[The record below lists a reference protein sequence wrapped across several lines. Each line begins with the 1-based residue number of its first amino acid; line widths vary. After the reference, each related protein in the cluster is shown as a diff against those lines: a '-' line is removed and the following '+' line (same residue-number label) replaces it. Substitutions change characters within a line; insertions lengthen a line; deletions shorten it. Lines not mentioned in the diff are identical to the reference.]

1 LRNWYREDR
10 MRAQAEGNDI
20 TASVASATR
29 SPGKY
34 SLNWDGKDHAGKA
47 VKPGKY
53 TVNIEAAREHGTYQI
68 MRQEVELDGKPK
80 QFQLTGNQEISSAS
94 IDYRK
99 AAAH

>member
-1 LRNWYREDR
+1 
-10 MRAQAEGNDI
+10 MRAKAEGKDL

-29 SPGKY
+29 PPGKY
-34 SLNWDGKDHAGKA
+34 TVKWDGKDSAGKL

-68 MRQEVELDGKPK
+68 MRQEVEFDGKPK
-80 QFQLTGNQEISSAS
+80 QFQLPGNQEISSAS

-99 AAAH
+99 AGN